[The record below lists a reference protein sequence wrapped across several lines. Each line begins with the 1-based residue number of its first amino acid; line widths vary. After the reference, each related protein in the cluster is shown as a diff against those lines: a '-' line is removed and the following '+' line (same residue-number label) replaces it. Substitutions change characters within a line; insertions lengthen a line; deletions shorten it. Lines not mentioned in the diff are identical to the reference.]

1 MDLLFTHTQ
10 EKRDKK
16 NRSSSLCDLK
26 LYNDENDIV
35 YKSNFDFDYERYGR
49 NKKVLFE
56 HELVL
61 NKKTGDVFIT
71 YRIINDGLTDIKM
84 FKSTVKKKKNDFS
97 LLLDLTE
104 NGFERGEKRVG
115 YWGVKYARATGKIID
130 LIYGLIKDKLK
141 SNYIVNKINK
151 GECEVNYLY
160 DMIVDYHLEMKGI
173 KGHDSVYYDIQH
185 DYPKKKWLEKN
196 DYKFLPAV
204 LDYYGIKSKYLIGEL
219 NKHTTN
225 KSIKLTSLN
234 YICKLFGDNYLD
246 YLKKIKWDKHCFDYT
261 PNRKIHQ
268 LKNDSEKNCM
278 VNVINKW
285 ESDSL
290 KTDSFIYL
298 VNKLLTIRELLE
310 VRGVDLR
317 FKAKNDNE
325 FDNLLEMWSGIKYH
339 FARGYK
345 VRYDLPK
352 DFIEEIE
359 EEIVLN
365 DEVFKP
371 TVLVTEEDF
380 RIEGFNMKNC
390 MSKQF
395 LHGSIYIY
403 VALQHKRKRINL
415 QYRKGALVQSYG
427 KANTPTL
434 EIFNDAITILS
445 QRFKKYTYLEWKKE
459 KYDFLT
465 NSFSMK

>member
-1 MDLLFTHTQ
+1 
-10 EKRDKK
+10 
-16 NRSSSLCDLK
+16 
-26 LYNDENDIV
+26 
-35 YKSNFDFDYERYGR
+35 
-49 NKKVLFE
+49 
-56 HELVL
+56 
-61 NKKTGDVFIT
+61 
-71 YRIINDGLTDIKM
+71 
-84 FKSTVKKKKNDFS
+84 
-97 LLLDLTE
+97 
-104 NGFERGEKRVG
+104 
-115 YWGVKYARATGKIID
+115 
-130 LIYGLIKDKLK
+130 
-141 SNYIVNKINK
+141 
-151 GECEVNYLY
+151 
-160 DMIVDYHLEMKGI
+160 
-173 KGHDSVYYDIQH
+173 
-185 DYPKKKWLEKN
+185 
-196 DYKFLPAV
+196 
-204 LDYYGIKSKYLIGEL
+204 
-219 NKHTTN
+219 
-225 KSIKLTSLN
+225 
-234 YICKLFGDNYLD
+234 
-246 YLKKIKWDKHCFDYT
+246 
-261 PNRKIHQ
+261 
-268 LKNDSEKNCM
+268 
-278 VNVINKW
+278 
-285 ESDSL
+285 
-290 KTDSFIYL
+290 L
-298 VNKLLTIRELLE
+298 VNKLLSIRELLE
-310 VRGVDLR
+310 VRGVDLK